1 MTSLP
6 GPPRRGGVSQ
16 IRIRPPRRLRRDYF
30 FRRARAGSCLIKNSI
45 VGHSRFSRTRSE
57 RFTSAFELKRFSWFR
72 VFSPPVLKLYF
83 KLWRR
88 GLKQEPYGG
97 EDIYQSGGDF
107 LLDSRGNVLYAYRSR
122 DPADRPTPQTLLREI
137 DRVQLGVVPLTPL
150 LTCGLTN
157 DSKCSCAVAVISFSS
172 GRLSTALSHP
182 AGPSRRDQRD
192 TRIRP

>member
-30 FRRARAGSCLIKNSI
+30 FRGAQQARAL
-45 VGHSRFSRTRSE
+45 SRTASLAIHNSRGPAAKGLPGL
-57 RFTSAFELKRFSWFR
+57 RAKTAFLVSSLFATGVEV
-72 VFSPPVLKLYF
+72 VFQAMAA
-83 KLWRR
+83 
-88 GLKQEPYGG
+88 GAEAEPYGG

-107 LLDSRGNVLYAYRSR
+107 YSIAQGNVLYAIAVGIRRTGRRRKRCCGKSIASNSR
-122 DPADRPTPQTLLREI
+122 CSTMQI
-137 DRVQLGVVPLTPL
+137 K
-150 LTCGLTN
+150 
-157 DSKCSCAVAVISFSS
+157 KCLCAVSVISLSS

>member
-30 FRRARAGSCLIKNSI
+30 FRGAHQARAL
-45 VGHSRFSRTRSE
+45 SRTASLAIHDSRG
-57 RFTSAFELKRFSWFR
+57 SAAKGLSRLRAKTFSWFR

-107 LLDSRGNVLYAYRSR
+107 LLDSKGNVLYAYRSR
-122 DPADRPTPQTLLREI
+122 ESGGSADAGNAAAGNRSRPTR
-137 DRVQLGVVPLTPL
+137 VVPRCRLKNALCRFSHFDFKWASFNCT
-150 LTCGLTN
+150 
-157 DSKCSCAVAVISFSS
+157 FSS
-172 GRLSTALSHP
+172 GGAV
-182 AGPSRRDQRD
+182 Q
-192 TRIRP
+192 TRSAR